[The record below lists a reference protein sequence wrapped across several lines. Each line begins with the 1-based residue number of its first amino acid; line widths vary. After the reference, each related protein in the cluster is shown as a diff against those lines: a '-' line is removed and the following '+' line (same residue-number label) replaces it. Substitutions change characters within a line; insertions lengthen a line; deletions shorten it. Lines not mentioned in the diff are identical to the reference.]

1 MTMHEN
7 ALVWLYLKTWGKFG
21 DHVIK
26 EKGLWNF
33 NDGDLETV
41 IMSLS
46 FPRKNEKT
54 ERIKALTDLIMD
66 KFDQDGM
73 AFREWVAK
81 IHDEVIETLP
91 QTPKIDVIDQ
101 QLMTSRQQKPTIIK
115 ILEWGLGKYLKKF
128 QLEP

>member
-1 MTMHEN
+1 MHEN